1 MSKTAAIYI
10 RVSTDAQA
18 EEGYSIE
25 AQQEQLQAYCVAKNI
40 RPYTCYIDPGWSGSN
55 LERPAMQ
62 RMLQDIQ
69 DGKISHCIVYKL
81 DRLSRSQKDTLYII
95 EDVLNP
101 HGVEFIS
108 LHENLDTSTPMGRA
122 MLGILS
128 AFAQLEREN
137 IRLRT
142 RMGLK
147 ERIKQGYWMG
157 GGRVPFGFDYDRN
170 AGILVPNQDAEVVR
184 QVYRLYLDGYST
196 QKIADM
202 LGLKYDRLAD
212 QILQHKCNYG
222 VMEYHGEEYPGR
234 HTPIISKE
242 LYDQAMAE
250 KARRSLN
257 STASSEHLLTGLVF
271 CGTCGAKMRYQ
282 KWGKKGCKLICY
294 SQQTSKQYLVR
305 DPNCDQERFWAEDVE
320 REVLARIF
328 ALKERPLDE
337 RNATETDT
345 TRSPMEILADS
356 KARQEKMLKNLYNL
370 YAVSPTPALLDAI
383 SENEKKLKQIQKN
396 IQNEETTQ
404 TMQSRID
411 QTVSMINGLQERW
424 DYMTIREKQSIIRIL
439 VHKITITGSHIDIR
453 LTI

>member
-1 MSKTAAIYI
+1 MLKKAAIYI

-18 EEGYSIE
+18 EEGYSID
-25 AQQEQLQAYCVAKNI
+25 AQQEQLQAYCVARKI
-40 RPYTCYIDPGWSGSN
+40 QPYDFYIDPGWSGSN
-55 LERPAMQ
+55 LERPALQ
-62 RMLQDIQ
+62 RMLADIRE
-69 DGKISHCIVYKL
+69 GRISHCIVYKL

-101 HGVEFIS
+101 NGVEFIS

-137 IRLRT
+137 IKLRT

-157 GGRVPFGFDYDRN
+157 GGRVPFGFDYDKN
-170 AGILVPNQDAEVVR
+170 SGVLVPNQDAETVR

-222 VMEYHGEEYPGR
+222 VMEYQGEEYPGR
-234 HTPIISKE
+234 HEPIISKE

-250 KARRSLN
+250 KARRSML
-257 STASSEHLLTGLVF
+257 STASSDHLLTGLVY

-294 SQQTSKQYLVR
+294 SQQTSKQYLIR
-305 DPNCDQERFWAEDVE
+305 DPDCDQERFWAEDVE
-320 REVLARIF
+320 QEVLQRIF
-328 ALKERPLDE
+328 ALKEKPSGREASPDTDSRSPLD
-337 RNATETDT
+337 
-345 TRSPMEILADS
+345 ILKES
-356 KARQEKMLKNLYNL
+356 LIRQEKMLKNLYNL
-370 YAVSPTPALLDAI
+370 YAASPTQALLDTI
-383 SENEKKLKQIQKN
+383 SENEKKLKQVQKQIQTE
-396 IQNEETTQ
+396 QTTRG
-404 TMQSRID
+404 MQSRVD
-411 QTVSMINGLQERW
+411 EAVSMISSLQDRW
-424 DYMTIREKQSIIRIL
+424 DYMSLKEKQSILRIL
-439 VHKITITGSHIDIR
+439 ISRITITGHRIDLQLNI
-453 LTI
+453 